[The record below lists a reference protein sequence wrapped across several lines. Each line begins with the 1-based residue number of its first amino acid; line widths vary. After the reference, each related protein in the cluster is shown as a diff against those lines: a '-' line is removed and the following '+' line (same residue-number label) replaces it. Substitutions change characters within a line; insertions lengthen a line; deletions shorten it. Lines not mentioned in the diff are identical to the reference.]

1 MDTIAKPAT
10 TYEQLIDLFDRSHR
24 EFEARQKTFE
34 EQMLETKSYI
44 QQTSEQMR
52 LTDRK
57 LKELG
62 DQIGGLGNKF
72 GIYNEGLFMPS
83 LIRIIE
89 NQFHCN
95 FYASNSKYKNNGSS
109 FEIDFWGYS
118 ATECY
123 IMEVKTHLK
132 SKVIKQL
139 QNTIEAFRKNFPEH
153 STKKIFGAVAAT
165 SYSEETRK
173 EVLKAGFY
181 FISISDNIAELNLDA
196 GFEAREF

>member
-1 MDTIAKPAT
+1 MEVPAET
-10 TYEQLIDLFDRSHR
+10 SDRTEQLIKDVSYLIDGIGHR
-24 EFEARQKTFE
+24 F
-34 EQMLETKSYI
+34 
-44 QQTSEQMR
+44 
-52 LTDRK
+52 
-57 LKELG
+57 
-62 DQIGGLGNKF
+62 GL
-72 GIYNEGLFMPS
+72 YNQGLFMPS
-83 LIRIIE
+83 LIRIIQ
-89 NQFHCN
+89 NKFHCH
-95 FYASNSKYKNNGSS
+95 FYSNNAKFKSDDSS

>member
-1 MDTIAKPAT
+1 METIAKPAT
-10 TYEQLIDLFDRSHR
+10 TYEQLLDLFDRSHR
-24 EFEARQKTFE
+24 EFEQRQITFE
-34 EQMLETKSYI
+34 ERQK
-44 QQTSEQMR
+44 QTDLQMR
-52 LTDRK
+52 DTDRR

-83 LIRIIE
+83 LIRIIL
-89 NQFHCN
+89 NKFHCH
-95 FYASNSKYKNNGSS
+95 FYSNNAKYKSDDSS

-173 EVLKAGFY
+173 EILKAGFY